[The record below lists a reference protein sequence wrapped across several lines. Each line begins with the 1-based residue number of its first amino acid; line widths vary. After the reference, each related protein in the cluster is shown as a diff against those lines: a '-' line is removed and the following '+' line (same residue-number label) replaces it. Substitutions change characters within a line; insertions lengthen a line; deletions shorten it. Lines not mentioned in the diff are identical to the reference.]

1 VSAGNPAP
9 DPSAMA
15 GLAAVPVSGL
25 AVDIAAR
32 FQAGRNRFEIRLDP
46 PDLGRVDVRLDVDR
60 DGKVSS
66 RLVVDKQETLDLLR
80 RDAPQLERALQQ
92 AGFKTGDG
100 GMQFSLRDQSFS
112 GQNQGRNDTPADTS
126 RIVLPDED
134 LTPVEA
140 VRGYGRLLGGTAGVD
155 IRV

>member
-1 VSAGNPAP
+1 
-9 DPSAMA
+9 MT
-15 GLAAVPVSGL
+15 GLPAVPISGL

-32 FQAGRNRFEIRLDP
+32 FLSGKSRFEIRLDP

-60 DGKVSS
+60 DGKVTS

-92 AGFKTGDG
+92 AGFKTGDS
-100 GMQFSLRDQSFS
+100 GMQFSLRDQNLS
-112 GQNQGRNDTPADTS
+112 GQNQGGRDVPLANAV
-126 RIVLPDED
+126 RLVIPDEA
-134 LTPVEA
+134 PVEA
-140 VRGYGRLLGGTAGVD
+140 ARGYGRLRGWASGVD